1 MDEFTI
7 KWLFVLSTVV
17 GFASAIVLSID
28 TIGLKLA
35 SRYIRKLRRG
45 RAAAGTPDPEGVNL
59 PPVAMFT
66 GMVLVSVVAGWALF
80 WAGPSAIWSQMSW
93 KVAFAASF
101 GLALLAWVFALII
114 MLVAELAIAGLRVIK
129 WLHVRQYAGII
140 GFGLLAVSFAL
151 QLIASLADALG
162 AAPR

>member
-7 KWLFVLSTVV
+7 KWLFVFSTVI

-28 TIGLKLA
+28 TIGLRLA

-45 RAAAGTPDPEGVNL
+45 RDAAGTPDPEGVNL
-59 PPVAMFT
+59 PPVVMFT
-66 GMVLVSVVAGWALF
+66 GLLIVGAVAAWVVF
-80 WAGPSAIWSQMSW
+80 WAGPSAIWSRMSW
-93 KVAFAASF
+93 TGAFAAYL
-101 GLALLAWVFALII
+101 GLAFLAWVIALII
-114 MLVAELAIAGLRVIK
+114 MLVAELAIAGLRFIK

-162 AAPR
+162 APPR